1 MGILSKMVFDYARG
15 WNTHLL
21 DTLWAYR
28 SSTKTTTGFL
38 PFSLVYGIETI
49 SLVELMVPP
58 ARTLLSQEL
67 ETNVNMCAEVRMVDL
82 ETMDEMRDIACER
95 VWRYQQRMSNM
106 YGQNMH

>member
-28 SSTKTTTGFL
+28 SSTKMATGFL
-38 PFSLVYGIETI
+38 PFSLVYGTETI
-49 SLVELMVPP
+49 SSMELMVPP

-67 ETNVNMCAEVRMVDL
+67 ETDVNMCAEVLMVAL
-82 ETMDEMRDIACER
+82 ETMDETRNIARER
-95 VWRYQQRMSNM
+95 VWRYQ
-106 YGQNMH
+106 